1 MSTYQKLFRL
11 QGIDSKD
18 VHLKGLT
25 GQFTL
30 QEIKMTM
37 INIISPLKNS
47 SPLQPKFTL
56 PPKFT

>member
-37 INIISPLKNS
+37 INIKNS
-47 SPLQPKFTL
+47 QKFL
-56 PPKFT
+56 SFTAKVYVTT